1 MAEIEGYSHKEIAA
15 KLGIESHSSSS
26 QLTRTKEMLR
36 KIINKRM
43 MTFIAI
49 ILVSIPMFRL
59 LWKKDNTECESV
71 NTAQVENE
79 NGVQIKNWKRQKE
92 EPQTHKKSEMDV
104 VTEKK
109 NEINQNI
116 AQTRN
121 DSIATI
127 DTTLNIQKTFENSNI
142 VIIEDD
148 STTIDTIRNIWHE
161 NNKPYIAKDV
171 DHAKKHEWQLLA
183 AGSLGLRWF
192 RMHTKCLQVMLAEI
206 LTVLNLLFQK
216 HFLLGKN
223 IISIYKKTCMAI
235 CQRKKKRS

>member
-26 QLTRTKEMLR
+26 QLTRAKEMLR

-59 LWKKDNTECESV
+59 LWKKDTTECESV

-161 NNKPYIAKDV
+161 NNKPYISKDV
-171 DHAKKHEWQLLA
+171 DHAKKHE
-183 AGSLGLRWF
+183 
-192 RMHTKCLQVMLAEI
+192 
-206 LTVLNLLFQK
+206 
-216 HFLLGKN
+216 
-223 IISIYKKTCMAI
+223 
-235 CQRKKKRS
+235 

>member
-1 MAEIEGYSHKEIAA
+1 
-15 KLGIESHSSSS
+15 
-26 QLTRTKEMLR
+26 
-36 KIINKRM
+36 
-43 MTFIAI
+43 
-49 ILVSIPMFRL
+49 
-59 LWKKDNTECESV
+59 
-71 NTAQVENE
+71 
-79 NGVQIKNWKRQKE
+79 
-92 EPQTHKKSEMDV
+92 MDV

-171 DHAKKHEWQLLA
+171 DHAKKHE
-183 AGSLGLRWF
+183 
-192 RMHTKCLQVMLAEI
+192 
-206 LTVLNLLFQK
+206 
-216 HFLLGKN
+216 
-223 IISIYKKTCMAI
+223 
-235 CQRKKKRS
+235 